1 MQTETNTSL
10 TTPSQDERIM
20 AALAHAGVVIYLVG
34 VIAPIII
41 WVTQKEKSRYVAFQA
56 LQALAYQLV
65 LILAWILGFGC
76 YMAGVFGTVPFLAF
90 FDNTG
95 LSNGEAIMLAPF
107 FLICLLMLLGAV
119 FLIYGLAGAFMTLQ
133 GRDFRYVILGP
144 ILERNLEQE

>member
-1 MQTETNTSL
+1 MQTETHTSL

-41 WVTQKEKSRYVAFQA
+41 WVTQREKSRYVAFQA
-56 LQALAYQLV
+56 LQALAYQLI
-65 LILAWILGFGC
+65 LIFAWILGFGC
-76 YMAGVFGTVPFLAF
+76 YMAGVFGMVPFTAF
-90 FDNTG
+90 LDNTG
-95 LSNGEAIMLAPF
+95 LSNGELFMLAPF

-119 FLIYGLAGAFMTLQ
+119 FLIYGLVGAFMTLQ